1 MAFPVDPSNMSL
13 DSRGLFLIQ
22 DTKLQERVLPL
33 FSFNPEDPEQ
43 RPKGHG
49 TAFRVDPWSCC
60 ATAFHV
66 LEDILQV
73 NRSGSAISL
82 RPDINLAA
90 LAVSGTG
97 YGGIPVP
104 EDSWRPFAG
113 TFGLARIEQPLVGDA
128 RIRNLTEIMALRIM
142 PSDGRSEVAPY
153 LPLDFSRWYPRVGES
168 ILALGYAD
176 LDDDDDG
183 KRRFGGVRPISQY
196 LYGSVGVIT
205 DIESADGT
213 RSSPWPI
220 IRIDA
225 NWPGGMSGGPV
236 FNEAGNV
243 VGVVSTGFEGVRGAA
258 ATFFSGWDMPTRVFS
273 SIDPSNP
280 GAFLCWGGFDAA
292 GDLVR
297 AGQNRASVEKF
308 CLEHSHPEIGFVSF
322 NPATGD
328 VVRLGSCESLYA

>member
-1 MAFPVDPSNMSL
+1 MAFPVDPSSMSL
-13 DSRGLFLIQ
+13 DSRGLFLVQ

-33 FSFNPEDPEQ
+33 FSFNPEDPAQ

-73 NRSGSAISL
+73 NRAGSAISL
-82 RPDINLAA
+82 RPDIS
-90 LAVSGTG
+90 LAVLAIHKTA
-97 YGGIPVP
+97 YGLVPVP
-104 EDSWRPFAG
+104 EDSWRSLAG
-113 TFGLARIEQPLVGDA
+113 TYGLARVELPLVGEA
-128 RIRNLTEIMALRIM
+128 RIRNLTELMALRIV
-142 PSDGRSEVAPY
+142 PPDGDKEAVPY
-153 LPLDFSRWYPRVGES
+153 LPVDFCRWRPSIGEP

-176 LDDDDDG
+176 LDDDKSISDEG
-183 KRRFGGVRPISQY
+183 RPISQY
-196 LYGSVGVIT
+196 LYGSTGVIS
-205 DIESADGT
+205 DIEPADGT
-213 RSSPWPI
+213 RSSPWPM

-243 VGVVSTGFEGVRGAA
+243 VGVVSAGFDGVRGAT
-258 ATFFSGWDMPTRVFS
+258 ATIFSGWDMPGRIFS

-292 GDLVR
+292 GELVL
-297 AGQNRASVEKF
+297 AGQNKASVEKF
-308 CLEHSHPEIGFVSF
+308 CLEQGHPEFGLVSF

-328 VVRLGSCESLYA
+328 VVRLGPFGSLYA

>member
-1 MAFPVDPSNMSL
+1 M
-13 DSRGLFLIQ
+13 
-22 DTKLQERVLPL
+22 PL
-33 FSFNPEDPEQ
+33 FSFNPDDPEQ

-73 NRSGSAISL
+73 NRSDSAISL
-82 RPDINLAA
+82 RQDINLAA

-97 YGGIPVP
+97 YGVIPVS

-113 TFGLARIEQPLVGDA
+113 TFGFARIRQPLVGEA
-128 RIRNLTEIMALRIM
+128 RIRNLTELMALRRVHRQRVIARTFLTFLSTFLSGTQVSAS
-142 PSDGRSEVAPY
+142 P
-153 LPLDFSRWYPRVGES
+153 FWRWVTQ
-168 ILALGYAD
+168 D
-176 LDDDDDG
+176 LDDDDDD
-183 KRRFGGVRPISQY
+183 KRRFGGARPISKY

-205 DIESADGT
+205 DVESADAT

-243 VGVVSTGFEGVRGAA
+243 VGVVSTGFQRVRGAA
-258 ATFFSGWDMPTRVFS
+258 ATFFSGWDMPTRVFTS
-273 SIDPSNP
+273 KIDPSNP

-292 GDLVR
+292 GELVR

-308 CLEHSHPEIGFVSF
+308 CLEHGHPEIGFSF

-328 VVRLGSCESLYA
+328 VVKLDPCESPYA

>member
-22 DTKLQERVLPL
+22 DTELQKRVLPL
-33 FSFNPEDPEQ
+33 FSFNPEDPER

-49 TAFRVDPWSCC
+49 TAFRIDPWSCC

-66 LEDILQV
+66 LEDIFQV
-73 NRSGSAISL
+73 NRAGSAISL
-82 RPDINLAA
+82 RADISLAA
-90 LAVSGTG
+90 LAIHETG
-97 YGGIPVP
+97 YGLVPVS
-104 EDSWRPFAG
+104 EDSWRHLAG
-113 TFGLARIEQPLVGDA
+113 TYGFARIEQPLIGEA
-128 RIRNLTEIMALRIM
+128 RIRNLTELMALRITQRE
-142 PSDGRSEVAPY
+142 GCSEGAPY
-153 LPLDFSRWYPRVGES
+153 LPVDFCRWRPSVGES

-176 LDDDDDG
+176 LDDD
-183 KRRFGGVRPISQY
+183 KKTVAGVRPISQY

-205 DIESADGT
+205 DIESADET

-243 VGVVSTGFEGVRGAA
+243 VGVVSTGSEGVRGAA
-258 ATFFSGWDMPTRVFS
+258 ATYFSGWDMPTRVFS

-297 AGQNRASVEKF
+297 AGRNKVSVEKF
-308 CLEHSHPEIGFVSF
+308 CREHGYSEFGFVSF
-322 NPATGD
+322 NPVTGD
-328 VVRLGSCESLYA
+328 VVRLASCESLYA

>member
-1 MAFPVDPSNMSL
+1 MAFPVDLSSMSL

-33 FSFNPEDPEQ
+33 FSVNPEDPEQ

-49 TAFRVDPWSCC
+49 TAFRVDPWSGC

-73 NRSGSAISL
+73 NRAGSAISL
-82 RPDINLAA
+82 RPDINLVA
-90 LAVSGTG
+90 LAVHGTG
-97 YGGIPVP
+97 YGVTPVS

-113 TFGLARIEQPLVGDA
+113 TFGFARIEQPLFGEA
-128 RIRNLTEIMALRIM
+128 RIRNLTELIALRIK
-142 PSDGRSEVAPY
+142 PSDGHSEDVPY
-153 LPLDFSRWYPRVGES
+153 LPLDFSRWYPSVGES
-168 ILALGYAD
+168 IFALGYAD
-176 LDDDDDG
+176 LDDDDDD
-183 KRRFGGVRPISQY
+183 KRMFGGDRPISQY
-196 LYGSVGVIT
+196 LYGSVGAIT
-205 DIESADGT
+205 DIEPADGT

-243 VGVVSTGFEGVRGAA
+243 VGVVSTGFQGVRGAA
-258 ATFFSGWDMPTRVFS
+258 ATFFSGWDMPARVFN

-292 GDLVR
+292 GELVR
-297 AGQNRASVEKF
+297 AGQNKAAVEKF
-308 CLEHSHPEIGFVSF
+308 CLEHGHPEIGFISF

-328 VVRLGSCESLYA
+328 VVKLGPCESPYA

>member
-1 MAFPVDPSNMSL
+1 MAFPVDPSSVNL

-22 DTKLQERVLPL
+22 DAKLQERILPL
-33 FSFNPEDPEQ
+33 FSFDPENPEQ

-49 TAFRVDPWSCC
+49 TTFRIDPWFCC

-66 LEDILQV
+66 LEDLFQV
-73 NRSGSAISL
+73 NRAGSAISL
-82 RPDINLAA
+82 RPDISLAA
-90 LAVSGTG
+90 LAIHKTG
-97 YGGIPVP
+97 YGLVPVS
-104 EDSWRPFAG
+104 EDSWRPLAG
-113 TFGLARIEQPLVGDA
+113 SYGVARIEQPLVGEA
-128 RIRNLTEIMALRIM
+128 RIRNLTELMALRIVS
-142 PSDGRSEVAPY
+142 PDGYKEAAPY
-153 LPLDFSRWYPRVGES
+153 LPVDFCRWRPSIGES

-176 LDDDDDG
+176 LDDDKGIHDEG
-183 KRRFGGVRPISQY
+183 RPISQY
-196 LYGSVGVIT
+196 LYGSIGVIT

-213 RSSPWPI
+213 RSSPWPM

-243 VGVVSTGFEGVRGAA
+243 VGLVSAGFEGVRGAT
-258 ATFFSGWDMPTRVFS
+258 ATIFSGWDMPGRIFS

-292 GDLVR
+292 GELVLS
-297 AGQNRASVEKF
+297 GQNKASVEKF
-308 CLEHSHPEIGFVSF
+308 CLEQGHPEFGLVSF

-328 VVRLGSCESLYA
+328 VVRLGPCGSLYA

>member
-1 MAFPVDPSNMSL
+1 MAFPVDLSSMSL

-33 FSFNPEDPEQ
+33 FSVNPEDPEQ

-49 TAFRVDPWSCC
+49 TAFRVDPWSGC

-73 NRSGSAISL
+73 NRAGSAISL
-82 RPDINLAA
+82 RPDINLVA
-90 LAVSGTG
+90 LAVHGTG
-97 YGGIPVP
+97 YGVTPVS

-113 TFGLARIEQPLVGDA
+113 TFGFARIEQPLFGEA
-128 RIRNLTEIMALRIM
+128 RIRNLTELIALRIK
-142 PSDGRSEVAPY
+142 PSDGHSEDVPY
-153 LPLDFSRWYPRVGES
+153 LPLDFSRWYPSVGES
-168 ILALGYAD
+168 IFALGYAD
-176 LDDDDDG
+176 LDDDDDD
-183 KRRFGGVRPISQY
+183 KRMFGGDRPISQY
-196 LYGSVGVIT
+196 LYWAVGAIT
-205 DIESADGT
+205 DIEPADGT

-243 VGVVSTGFEGVRGAA
+243 VGVVSTGFQGVRGAA
-258 ATFFSGWDMPTRVFS
+258 ATFFSGWDMPTRVFT

-292 GDLVR
+292 GELVR

-308 CLEHSHPEIGFVSF
+308 CLEHGHPEIGFISF

-328 VVRLGSCESLYA
+328 VVKLGPCESPYA